1 MKELRS
7 NLTYISLYHFLL
19 GICSFLLSYSPK
31 LIPIGFILVFIIAI
45 FGLIKKKA
53 QFVFPNKLMIAFI
66 LLYIFY
72 VVGTL
77 FTNNLPLAL
86 NYLEYKLSFLLIPL
100 IFLIRPKE
108 SISLFSVSVGLIIGI
123 IITAIT
129 SFINGIQCYNEIDYF
144 LECFTSS
151 YLTSEH
157 PTYFAVYLTLA
168 IALSWYGW
176 INNFRF
182 FKISL
187 VILFNIIAFSMLFL
201 GLSLSGILFALFA
214 IGIIILILI
223 NRKWG
228 KLVSLSTL
236 IGAPLLM
243 ALMFFSVPSI
253 KSDMLSSFNSFKAF
267 FQNPD
272 EFLEFDGEHNGDDV
286 RLIMWSVTTQEFMEH
301 PFGVGTGNVD
311 YFLSKRL
318 KKYHQMEM
326 AKMDDTKQILYNPH
340 NQFLQTGLEI
350 GVFGLLILL
359 FIVIYSIRKSI
370 QDKNWILLI
379 LASNLAF
386 NCLFES
392 MLQRQSGLVFFTFWL
407 ILLSISGSV
416 EKKKENG

>member
-1 MKELRS
+1 MKE
-7 NLTYISLYHFLL
+7 NLGYISVYNFLL
-19 GICSFLLSYSPK
+19 GICSFLFCYAPK
-31 LIPIGFILVFIIAI
+31 LVSLALIIIFITGIV
-45 FGLIKKKA
+45 GLTKRKA
-53 QFVFPNKLMIAFI
+53 KFFFPNKLMVAFI
-66 LLYIFY
+66 VFYILYL
-72 VVGTL
+72 VGTL

-108 SISLFSVSVGLIIGI
+108 SIGLFSVSLGLILGI

-157 PTYFAVYLTLA
+157 PTYFAVYLTLG

-176 INNFRF
+176 LNGFRF
-182 FKISL
+182 FKIYS
-187 VILFNIIAFSMLFL
+187 VILFSLIALSMLFL
-201 GLSLSGILFALFA
+201 GLSLSGILFALLT
-214 IGIIILILI
+214 IGIIVLILI

-228 KLVSLSTL
+228 KLASLSTL

-243 ALMFFSVPSI
+243 ILLFFSVPSL
-253 KSDMLSSFNSFKAF
+253 KSDMLSSFNSVKVF

-286 RLIMWSVTTQEFMEH
+286 RLIMWSVTAQEFIEH

-311 YFLSKRL
+311 YYLSKRL
-318 KKYHQMEM
+318 ETYHQMEM
-326 AKMDDTKQILYNPH
+326 AKMDDTGQILYNPH

-350 GVFGLLILL
+350 GIFGLLILL
-359 FIVIYSIRKSI
+359 FIVVYSIKKGI
-370 QDKNWILLI
+370 QNKKWLLLI

-407 ILLSISGSV
+407 ILLSISDSV
-416 EKKKENG
+416 EKKNENG